1 MVIYLNRR
9 PAPPLDASVSA
20 VWYFKSAPRPFGFE
34 RVLPKGRAQ
43 LVVNLKEDRTRTYT
57 ERGACIVA
65 PGAVVSGLGPQF
77 EIIDTDEQEHVV
89 GVVFKPGGT
98 AGFFRDSAYAM
109 RGRDVPLEAL
119 WGVAGTALL
128 REALL
133 EAATPEAAL
142 DVLEQA
148 LRQARHGRETHPAV
162 AFALAR
168 FDRQPEVARV
178 GAVTDTIGM
187 SAKRFIERFKAEVGL
202 TPKQYCRLQ
211 RFQRAVTAAHA
222 DADLDW
228 SDVALACGYFD
239 QAHFI
244 HDFREFSGLTPGA
257 YRSGRTVFPNHV
269 TFLQSPAS

>member
-1 MVIYLNRR
+1 MTFLSRR

-20 VWYFKSAPRPFGFE
+20 VWYFKSAPRPFALE

-43 LVVNLKEDRTRTYT
+43 LVVNLKEDRTRSYD
-57 ERGACIVA
+57 ERGACVVA

-119 WGVAGTALL
+119 WGVIGTALL

-142 DVLEQA
+142 DVLEHA
-148 LRQARHGRETHPAV
+148 LRQAQHGRETHPAV
-162 AFALAR
+162 AFALAQ
-168 FDRQPEVARV
+168 FDRRPEAVRV
-178 GAVTDTIGM
+178 GAVTDSIGM

-202 TPKQYCRLQ
+202 TPKQYCRLR
-211 RFQRAVTAAHA
+211 RFQRAVSAAHA
-222 DADLDW
+222 QVDLDW
-228 SDVALACGYFD
+228 TDVALACGYFD

-244 HDFREFSGLTPGA
+244 HDFRKFSGMTPGG

>member
-1 MVIYLNRR
+1 VIYVSRR

-43 LVVNLKEDRTRTYT
+43 LVVNLKDDQTRTYD
-57 ERGACIVA
+57 ERGGCIEA
-65 PGAVVSGLGPQF
+65 PGAVVSGLGPRF

-89 GVVFKPGGT
+89 GVVFRPGGT
-98 AGFFRDSAYAM
+98 TAFFRESAYGM

-119 WGVAGTALL
+119 WGVTGTALL

-133 EAATPEAAL
+133 DAATPEAAL
-142 DVLEQA
+142 DVLEHA
-148 LRQARHGRETHPAV
+148 LVQARHGRETHPAV
-162 AFALAR
+162 AFALAQ
-168 FDRQPEVARV
+168 FDRRPEVARV
-178 GAVTDTIGM
+178 DAVTHAIGM

-222 DADLDW
+222 EADLDW

-244 HDFREFSGLTPGA
+244 HDFRAFSGLTPGA

-269 TFLQSPAS
+269 TFLQSPAP

>member
-1 MVIYLNRR
+1 MIYVSRR

-43 LVVNLKEDRTRTYT
+43 LIVNLKDDRTRTYD
-57 ERGACIVA
+57 EHGGCVEA
-65 PGAVVSGLGPQF
+65 PGAVVSGLGPRF

-89 GVVFKPGGT
+89 GVVFRPGGT
-98 AGFFRDSAYAM
+98 TGFFRDSAWAM
-109 RGRDVPLEAL
+109 RGRDVSLEAL
-119 WGVAGTALL
+119 WGVTGTALL

-133 EAATPEAAL
+133 AAHTPEAAL
-142 DVLEQA
+142 DVLERA
-148 LRQARHGRETHPAV
+148 LLEARHGRETHAAV
-162 AFALAR
+162 TFALAR
-168 FDRQPEVARV
+168 FHRQPEVARV
-178 GAVTDTIGM
+178 GAVTDALGM

-202 TPKQYCRLQ
+202 TPKQYCRLL
-211 RFQRAVTAAHA
+211 RFQRAVTTAHA
-222 DADLDW
+222 DADIDW

>member
-1 MVIYLNRR
+1 MIYVSRR

-43 LVVNLKEDRTRTYT
+43 LVVNLKDDRTRSYD
-57 ERGACIVA
+57 ERGGCIEA

-89 GVVFKPGGT
+89 GVVFRPGGT
-98 AGFFRDSAYAM
+98 TGFFRDSAYAM

-133 EAATPEAAL
+133 EAASPEAAL
-142 DVLEQA
+142 DVLEHA

-168 FDRQPEVARV
+168 FDRQPEVTRV
-178 GAVTDTIGM
+178 SAVTDAVGM

-211 RFQRAVTAAHA
+211 RFQRAVSAAHA
-222 DADLDW
+222 DVELDW

-244 HDFREFSGLTPGA
+244 HDFRAFSGLTPGA
-257 YRSGRTVFPNHV
+257 YRSGRTAFPNHV

>member
-1 MVIYLNRR
+1 MVYVSRR

-20 VWYFKSAPRPFGFE
+20 VWYFRSAPRPFGFE

-43 LVVNLKEDRTRTYT
+43 LVVNLKEDRTRTYD
-57 ERGACIVA
+57 ERGTCIVA
-65 PGAVVSGLGPQF
+65 PGAVVSGLGPRF

-109 RGRDVPLEAL
+109 RGCDVPLEAL

-142 DVLEQA
+142 DVLERA
-148 LRQARHGRETHPAV
+148 LRQAQHGRATHPAV
-162 AFALAR
+162 AFALAQ
-168 FDRQPEVARV
+168 FDRQPEVVRV
-178 GAVTDTIGM
+178 GAVTNTIGM

-202 TPKQYCRLQ
+202 APKQYCRLI
-211 RFQRAVTAAHA
+211 RFQRAVSAAHA
-222 DADLDW
+222 DVELDW

-244 HDFREFSGLTPGA
+244 HDFREFSGLTPGG

>member
-1 MVIYLNRR
+1 MNFLSRR
-9 PAPPLDASVSA
+9 PAPPLDAAVSA
-20 VWYFKSAPRPFGFE
+20 VWYFRSAPRPFGFE

-43 LVVNLKEDRTRTYT
+43 LVVNLKEDRTRTYDAQ
-57 ERGACIVA
+57 GGCVVA
-65 PGAVVSGLGPQF
+65 PGAVLSGLGPGF

-89 GVVFKPGGT
+89 GVVFRPGGT
-98 AGFFRDSAYAM
+98 TEFFRESAYAM
-109 RGRDVPLEAL
+109 RGRDVPLGAL
-119 WGVAGTALL
+119 WGAANTALL

-142 DVLEQA
+142 DVLEHA
-148 LRQARHGRETHPAV
+148 LVQARHGRETHPAV
-162 AFALAR
+162 AFALRR
-168 FDRQPEVARV
+168 FDRQPEAARV
-178 GAVTDTIGM
+178 GDVTHAIGM
-187 SAKRFIERFKAEVGL
+187 SAKRFIERFKADVGL
-202 TPKQYCRLQ
+202 TPKHYCRLQ

-228 SDVALACGYFD
+228 SEVALACGYFD

-269 TFLQSPAS
+269 TFLQSPAP

>member
-1 MVIYLNRR
+1 MIYVSRR
-9 PAPPLDASVSA
+9 PASPLDAAVSA
-20 VWYFKSAPRPFGFE
+20 VWYFRSAPRPFGFE

-43 LVVNLKEDRTRTYT
+43 LVVNLKEDRTRTYD
-57 ERGACIVA
+57 ERGVCVVS
-65 PGAVVSGLGPQF
+65 PGAVVSGLGPRF

-89 GVVFKPGGT
+89 GVVFRPGGT
-98 AGFFRDSAYAM
+98 TAFFRDSAFAM

-142 DVLEQA
+142 DVLEHA
-148 LRQARHGRETHPAV
+148 LLQARHGREPHPAV
-162 AFALAR
+162 TFALTR

-178 GAVTDTIGM
+178 GAVTDAVGM

-202 TPKQYCRLQ
+202 TPKQYCRLM
-211 RFQRAVTAAHA
+211 RFQRAVSAAHA
-222 DADLDW
+222 DVDLDW
-228 SDVALACGYFD
+228 RDVALACGYFD

-244 HDFREFSGLTPGA
+244 HDFREFSGLTPGG

-269 TFLQSPAS
+269 TFLQSSAP

>member
-1 MVIYLNRR
+1 MIYLSRR
-9 PAPPLDASVSA
+9 PAPPLDAAVSA
-20 VWYFKSAPRPFGFE
+20 VWYVKSAPRPFGYE

-43 LVVNLKEDRTRTYT
+43 LVVNLKEDRTRTYD
-57 ERGACIVA
+57 ERGGCIVA
-65 PGAVVSGLGPQF
+65 PGAVVSGLGPRF

-89 GVVFKPGGT
+89 GVVFRSGGT
-98 AGFFRDSAYAM
+98 AGFFRDSAWAM

-119 WGVAGTALL
+119 WGVTGTALL

-142 DVLEQA
+142 DVLERA
-148 LRQARHGRETHPAV
+148 LTNARLDRGSHPAV

-168 FDRQPEVARV
+168 FHQQPDVARV
-178 GAVTDTIGM
+178 DAVTHAIGM
-187 SAKRFIERFKAEVGL
+187 SAKRFTERFKAEVGL

-211 RFQRAVTAAHA
+211 RFQRAVAAAHA
-222 DADLDW
+222 DDAVDW

-257 YRSGRTVFPNHV
+257 YRRGRTVFPNHV